1 MENQKP
7 KTGKFALNY
16 GLILGVLSIV
26 FTCTLF
32 AMDMH
37 YKGGIPVLIVSILIT
52 LGVIIYALIQFKK
65 ANGGF
70 MTFGEGLKVGMGLC
84 LVGGIISI
92 IFNLLLSNVIDPEM
106 MTKQLEYGRIKMEE
120 AGLAQEQID
129 AQIEM
134 SKKFSGPGMQATFGL
149 IFIIFTGFVLSLIP
163 TLIMKKEESEF

>member
-16 GLILGVLSIV
+16 GLILGVLFIIL
-26 FTCTLF
+26 TCALF

-37 YKGGIPVLIVSILIT
+37 YKGGMSVLLVSLLLM
-52 LGVIIYALIQFKK
+52 LGVIIYALMQFKK

-70 MTFGEGLKVGMGLC
+70 LSFGEGLKVGMGLC

-92 IFNLLLSNVIDPEM
+92 LFNLILSNVIDPEM
-106 MTKQLEYGRIKMEE
+106 MTKQLEYGRMQMEE
-120 AGLAQEQID
+120 AGIAQEQIE

-134 SKKFSGPGMQATFGL
+134 SEKFPGPGMQVTFGL

-163 TLIMKKEESEF
+163 TLIMKNEEIE